1 MMETTFRSPEDWK
14 SALMT
19 LPDSSYFELF
29 RSIFGN
35 VKTPFNKQRLLE
47 DLAVFLSRGEI
58 QEVIAAYI
66 DETDHRI
73 ITAIAV
79 LENPVP
85 GELESFF
92 AGELT
97 YAELHS
103 KLLNL
108 EERLIVYRFREEG
121 AYRLALNPILKS
133 VLAPLVAD
141 TGVLFPSLP
150 PDRPGNKKPAGPT
163 APVLAAFLAFVL
175 ERPEFFKAGGGIRKK
190 VFEEGQLIFPG
201 INLEAL
207 AGAWLHIG
215 LLRDEGDRLTADV
228 SRFRA
233 FSELSPRDRR
243 EYHAAGLLLYLRGD
257 NSGYFHRGRLQ
268 FTVRFIH
275 GFLEALEAGRRYPE
289 ATLKRIT
296 EVLFRQETKSPNRS
310 VIDTDLILDA
320 LEKTGLMERGE
331 GDWWIPCSAVPAE
344 PDLTRPV
351 IVPDTASSFL
361 LYPEI
366 GFADALKLAFF
377 CSVRETGT
385 AVRFELTRE
394 SAVRGFDRNI
404 SSPEMLDLLERLSG
418 KKPDSSL
425 AWNLK
430 EWESRYSGV
439 TLHRGVVLTLSE
451 DRRYLAEAKP
461 VAALISRTLAPG
473 VYLLA
478 AEEKAEAAEA
488 LQKAGVDIIAQQE
501 GNAPPEEAKPPG
513 FRHFPYP
520 ALEGANQSLCSYNR
534 PGMHKK
540 ENAVPLQEKTGGGEQ
555 PLLPDPEKAETYKKR
570 FRSVL
575 VKMQIPKPEWDELSA
590 RIDRRLILSESQ
602 LVGVSVRFEKLEARG
617 LDYVGKST
625 VAREA
630 LASKSLLEILVPG
643 PGEEPNRV
651 MGIPLA
657 LDKREGETLLVL
669 KSMPQGEE
677 IRLPLGKISLLRRI
691 KHSIFGD

>member
-1 MMETTFRSPEDWK
+1 METTFRSPEDWK

-29 RSIFGN
+29 RSVFGN
-35 VKTPFNKQRLLE
+35 IKTPFNKQRLLE

-66 DETDHRI
+66 DEMDHRI
-73 ITAIAV
+73 IIAIAV

-92 AGELT
+92 TGELT

-108 EERLIVYRFREEG
+108 EERLIVYRFRKDG
-121 AYRLALNPILKS
+121 AYHLALNPMLEP
-133 VLAPLVAD
+133 VLAPLIAD
-141 TGVLFPSLP
+141 IDVLFPSMPLDHP
-150 PDRPGNKKPAGPT
+150 PAQKISGPN
-163 APVLAAFLAFVL
+163 APILAAFLAFIL

-190 VFEEGQLIFPG
+190 VLEEGLLIFPE

-207 AGAWLHIG
+207 AGTWLHLG
-215 LLRDEGDRLTADV
+215 LLRSEGERLIVDV
-228 SRFRA
+228 SRFRF
-233 FSELSPRDRR
+233 FSELSPQDRR

-257 NSGYFHRGRLQ
+257 NTEYFHRGHLQ
-268 FTVRFIH
+268 STVRFIH
-275 GFLEALEAGRRYPE
+275 GFLETLETGRQYPE
-289 ATLKRIT
+289 TTLRRIM
-296 EVLFRQETKSPNRS
+296 EVLIRQETKSPDRQVFNADM
-310 VIDTDLILDA
+310 VLEA
-320 LEKTGLMERGE
+320 LEKTGLMEKRE
-331 GDWWIPCSAVPAE
+331 GGWWISLFDVAPGSDPS
-344 PDLTRPV
+344 RPV
-351 IVPDTASSFL
+351 IAQDTASSCL

-394 SAVRGFDRNI
+394 SAVRGFDRHI
-404 SSPEMLDLLERLSG
+404 GSQEMLELVERLSG
-418 KKPDSSL
+418 KSPDPSMV
-425 AWNLK
+425 WNLK

-451 DRRYLAEAKP
+451 DRRYLAEAEP
-461 VAALISRTLAPG
+461 VAALIRETLGPG
-473 VYLLA
+473 VYLLT

-488 LQKAGVDIIAQQE
+488 LQKAGVDIIAQRE
-501 GNAPPEEAKPPG
+501 GDSSPKEVKIPG
-513 FRHFPYP
+513 SRHSPYP
-520 ALEGANQSLCSYNR
+520 ALEEAAQFLVFYNR
-534 PGMHKK
+534 TETNKK
-540 ENAVPLQEKTGGGEQ
+540 GSPLQKEPGVEGQ
-555 PLLPDPEKAETYKKR
+555 AMPPDPEQAEVYKAR
-570 FRSVL
+570 FRSIL
-575 VKMQIPKPEWDELSA
+575 EKMRIPKPEWDELSA
-590 RIDRRLILSESQ
+590 RIERRLILSESQ
-602 LVGVSVRFEKLEARG
+602 LAGVSLRFEKLEARG
-617 LDYVGKST
+617 LDYVGKNT

-630 LASKSLLEILVPG
+630 LASKSLLEILWPG
-643 PGEEPNRV
+643 SGEEPNRV

-657 LDKREGETLLVL
+657 LEKRGGETLLVL
-669 KSMPQGEE
+669 KPMPQGEE

>member
-1 MMETTFRSPEDWK
+1 MMEAAFRSPEDWK

-19 LPDSSYFELF
+19 LPDASYFELF

-79 LENPVP
+79 LENPVS

-121 AYRLALNPILKS
+121 AYRLALNPMLRA
-133 VLAPLVAD
+133 VLVPLIAD
-141 TGVLFPSLP
+141 TGSLFPSRPL
-150 PDRPGNKKPAGPT
+150 DRPPVKASGLSAPA
-163 APVLAAFLAFVL
+163 LAAFLAFIL

-190 VFEEGQLIFPG
+190 VFEEGLSIFPG
-201 INLEAL
+201 IDLEAL
-207 AGAWLHIG
+207 AGTWLHMG
-215 LLRDEGDRLTADV
+215 LLRDEGERIAADI

-233 FSELSPRDRR
+233 FAELSPRDRR
-243 EYHAAGLLLYLRGD
+243 EYHAAGLLLSLRGD
-257 NSGYFHRGRLQ
+257 GPEYFHRGRLQ
-268 FTVRFIH
+268 STVRFVH
-275 GFLEALEAGRRYPE
+275 GFLEALETGRQYPE
-289 ATLKRIT
+289 TTLKRIAD
-296 EVLFRQETKSPNRS
+296 VLFRQEAKPPDRTALG
-310 VIDTDLILDA
+310 IDLVLDV
-320 LEKTGLMERGE
+320 LEKTGFVEKD
-331 GDWWIPCSAVPAE
+331 GDNWWTPLSPAPLEPE
-344 PDLTRPV
+344 PDRPV
-351 IVPDTASSFL
+351 IVPDTASSCI

-366 GFADALKLAFF
+366 DFGDALKLAFF

-404 SSPEMLDLLERLSG
+404 SSREMLELLERLSG
-418 KKPDSSL
+418 KEPDSSL

-439 TLHRGVVLTLSE
+439 TLNQGVVLTLSE

-478 AEEKAEAAEA
+478 AAAKADAAEA

-501 GNAPPEEAKPPG
+501 GALPEEPKPPG
-513 FRHFPYP
+513 LRYSPYP
-520 ALEGANQSLCSYNR
+520 ALEGANQPADNR
-534 PGMHKK
+534 IGRSGM
-540 ENAVPLQEKTGGGEQ
+540 PPKTAAQ
-555 PLLPDPEKAETYKKR
+555 AIPPAPEKAAAYKER

-575 VKMQIPKPEWDELSA
+575 VKMRIPKPEWDELSA
-590 RIDRRLILSESQ
+590 RIERRLILSESQ
-602 LVGVSVRFEKLEARG
+602 LVGASVRFEKLEARG

-630 LASKSLLEILVPG
+630 LASKSLVEILLPG
-643 PGEEPNRV
+643 SDEASNRV
-651 MGIPLA
+651 MGLPLA
-657 LDKREGETLLVL
+657 LEKREGETLLVL